1 MKNQYAFGTPTWN
14 TFGDD
19 KPDQVDYRYE
29 SQGKEGWFP
38 MWGLTLVGLV
48 SLNDPPRPKVD
59 VSVKKCRDAGVKVI
73 MVTGDQPPTAAAI
86 AHKVNIITEP
96 EKEFDKM
103 LEMTYPGTNRK
114 YTKEEAF
121 EECKSIVIH
130 GDKLAGVINAE
141 EAMDDDEPEKGR
153 IIMDWI
159 RKPEVVFART
169 TPSQKL
175 QIVDACQRLGHV
187 VAVTGDGVNDSPA
200 IKQADI
206 GIAMGSGSEV
216 AQNAA
221 DMLLLDDN
229 FSSIVNGV
237 EEGRLIFD
245 NLKKSI
251 AYTLSS
257 NIPEISPFLF
267 FMMFQIPQPLS
278 TVLILC
284 IDLGTDMVPAISFA
298 YENPEL
304 DIMERYPRNSQRDHL
319 VNAKLISFAYL
330 QIGITQAAAGFFTY
344 FYIMND
350 YGFKPGTL
358 FGLASTKGVY
368 PKNSDSYN
376 PFAVNRGNTNAIKD
390 AEGNWNL
397 TEKNLDMV
405 TPRQSALDV
414 RLFFMTRDNTE
425 WAPCRWGEDADV
437 PHFYKFSHVSE
448 NRICYTV
455 EGLFYAQCGYLI
467 SIVCVQWSDLLI
479 CKTRNLSIS
488 QQGMINWNSN
498 FALFFETALV
508 AILCYVPFLNTV
520 LGTRM
525 IAFPHFAIPSVSFFM
540 VIVFY
545 DELRKVFLRRGM
557 VYSRTTGRVVFK
569 GWTVRNTYY

>member
-1 MKNQYAFGTPTWN
+1 MKNEDNMIYDVDFDKQMKFNVNAANDRFGLMGERVLAFAKIDLDPRDFPKNNYPYATGTWAS
-14 TFGDD
+14 FGDD
-19 KPDQVDYRYE
+19 KPELLDFRFD

-38 MWGLTLVGLV
+38 MWNLTLVGVV

-59 VSVKKCRDAGVKVI
+59 VSVKKCREAGVKVI

-86 AHKVNIITEP
+86 AFKVNIITEP

-103 LEMTYPGTNRK
+103 IEMIKPGTDRK
-114 YTKEEAF
+114 YTHEEAF
-121 EECKSIVIH
+121 EECKAIVIH

-141 EAMDDDEPEKGR
+141 EALDDDEPEKGR

-237 EEGRLIFD
+237 EQGRLIFD

-284 IDLGTDMVPAISFA
+284 IDLGTDMIPAISFA

-304 DIMERYPRNSQRDHL
+304 DIMERYPRNSKRDHL

-330 QIGITQAAAGFFTY
+330 
-344 FYIMND
+344 
-350 YGFKPGTL
+350 
-358 FGLASTKGVY
+358 
-368 PKNSDSYN
+368 
-376 PFAVNRGNTNAIKD
+376 
-390 AEGNWNL
+390 
-397 TEKNLDMV
+397 
-405 TPRQSALDV
+405 
-414 RLFFMTRDNTE
+414 
-425 WAPCRWGEDADV
+425 
-437 PHFYKFSHVSE
+437 
-448 NRICYTV
+448 
-455 EGLFYAQCGYLI
+455 
-467 SIVCVQWSDLLI
+467 
-479 CKTRNLSIS
+479 
-488 QQGMINWNSN
+488 
-498 FALFFETALV
+498 
-508 AILCYVPFLNTV
+508 
-520 LGTRM
+520 
-525 IAFPHFAIPSVSFFM
+525 
-540 VIVFY
+540 
-545 DELRKVFLRRGM
+545 
-557 VYSRTTGRVVFK
+557 
-569 GWTVRNTYY
+569 

>member
-1 MKNQYAFGTPTWN
+1 MKNEDNMIYDVDFDKQMKFNVNAANDRFGLMGERVLAFAKIDLDPRDFPKNNYPYATATWAS
-14 TFGDD
+14 FGDD
-19 KPDQVDYRYE
+19 KPELVDYRLD

-38 MWGLTLVGLV
+38 MWNLTLVGVV

-59 VSVKKCRDAGVKVI
+59 VSVKKCREAGVKVI

-86 AHKVNIITEP
+86 AFKVNIITEP

-103 LEMTYPGTNRK
+103 LEMIKPGTDRK
-114 YTKEEAF
+114 YTHEEAF
-121 EECKSIVIH
+121 EECKAIVIH
-130 GDKLAGVINAE
+130 GDKLASVINAE
-141 EAMDDDEPEKGR
+141 EALDDDEPEKGR

-237 EEGRLIFD
+237 EQGRLIFD

-284 IDLGTDMVPAISFA
+284 IDLGTDMIPAISFA

-304 DIMERYPRNSQRDHL
+304 DIMERYPRNSKRDHL

-330 QIGITQAAAGFFTY
+330 
-344 FYIMND
+344 
-350 YGFKPGTL
+350 
-358 FGLASTKGVY
+358 
-368 PKNSDSYN
+368 
-376 PFAVNRGNTNAIKD
+376 
-390 AEGNWNL
+390 
-397 TEKNLDMV
+397 
-405 TPRQSALDV
+405 
-414 RLFFMTRDNTE
+414 
-425 WAPCRWGEDADV
+425 
-437 PHFYKFSHVSE
+437 
-448 NRICYTV
+448 
-455 EGLFYAQCGYLI
+455 
-467 SIVCVQWSDLLI
+467 
-479 CKTRNLSIS
+479 
-488 QQGMINWNSN
+488 
-498 FALFFETALV
+498 
-508 AILCYVPFLNTV
+508 
-520 LGTRM
+520 
-525 IAFPHFAIPSVSFFM
+525 
-540 VIVFY
+540 
-545 DELRKVFLRRGM
+545 
-557 VYSRTTGRVVFK
+557 
-569 GWTVRNTYY
+569 